1 MSVRRVEYF
10 VFALFFALGI
20 SAFAASKTIASP
32 EAPLPGIWLTKTAN
46 VVDMNANGLTQPGD
60 RIHYTIRITNT
71 AVTSFTNVYLI
82 DQLPP
87 GSLNIL
93 TGTMSASQ
101 GSVQQLVDP
110 GTGNSYIR
118 ADLGSVNGN
127 SVVTIDFEGQ
137 ILVSAASPINNTA
150 TVYQNAG
157 QFIAQSNST
166 STALDPGPD
175 LRIYKQLAANLAFP
189 GKILGYYI
197 NANKYDA
204 IPANGVVITE
214 TVPTNTFFVASA
226 STSGWSCADG
236 SSAGTKCTLNL
247 GDTLGNIYYYP
258 YFAVRVNSV
267 LTTSDAT
274 ITNVVRIG
282 DDGFYGA
289 DSNYSNNV
297 YTLTTPLKLYNLV
310 GVKSAAFVTDSF
322 AQGSLDVGDVI
333 QMSIVVS
340 NTGTENATGVTL
352 SDQFGNGVMTVDSSS
367 VSVSKGTGGCNYY
380 QCSGSFGN
388 IVPGESVTMTFR
400 LTVTLQY
407 YYYPQYSNIADIFQD
422 GNLVTSTNQIT
433 LLTAPVADVSI
444 WKSLVNCCSTI
455 VSGSVP
461 YMLNYGNTY
470 NANYTATNVVI
481 TETIPVFAQFNS
493 LASATGWNCIAY
505 TCTYSLANPLPPNT
519 SGQISFTVDLTSPLP
534 ASVDTLVNNAWIGMN
549 SSAAQDKYPG
559 NNYASLSTRIGSPPV
574 LTATTFAQFA
584 FDGNLDGKLSIGD
597 IVTFTTVITNISN
610 RDANDVQVSR
620 YGDNLM
626 SINQNSYAVSQ
637 GTFTQIWWNGFYA
650 SVGPILAGKQVTVT
664 WQAQLISTPSTN
676 VAQIL
681 TNLSVLDQRYGQSF
695 FSTPAALQVFVPS
708 TALGLTAT
716 KTAKF
721 VTDTLSN
728 GTADAGDV
736 IEYAIVVT
744 NTGSATASDV
754 RIEDCV
760 PGVRPDC
767 DDLIPGYYT
776 NFLTGYLT
784 VSQGSV
790 IFHEGNY
797 YSVPRITAQLG
808 SLTPGD
814 VATLTFRLVVAE
826 ALPSYATQIIN
837 QAQVY
842 AFSYAGPITSTN
854 ITAIPITPKISLS
867 AHTSFYQ
874 RIITNNTEVLVF
886 ATYFSD
892 NGTYTPTYL
901 VGITQSIPPG
911 MQIYYPTNEI
921 MACNGIECWFGMP
934 GPSSAQGNV
943 MYVGFSRVLSET
955 QNTPFITTTAH
966 AFAYQSGTDER
977 NYADNFST
985 ASASLCTGPYEFNNT
1000 PDTANVIQVGE
1011 MQSQGFCYPY
1021 NWQFDNYNSLDEDW
1035 VVFTVTTAGK
1045 YRIGISNEDQAYW
1058 WLQSE
1063 LTLFASDGIT
1073 PISSKSDS
1081 YTYLH
1086 TVEFTKTL
1094 LADKYYIRV
1103 KRTSTFYGDDNQRY
1117 KLYVLLEQP
1126 MRKIFVPNTIRGEIS
1141 PW

>member
-1 MSVRRVEYF
+1 MSVRRVKYF
-10 VFALFFALGI
+10 VFAICLALGMF
-20 SAFAASKTIASP
+20 AFAASKTIASP

-71 AVTSFTNVYLI
+71 AVTSFTNVYVI

-93 TGTMSASQ
+93 AGTMSVSQ
-101 GSVQQLVDP
+101 GSIQQLIDP
-110 GTGNSYIR
+110 GSGNSYIR
-118 ADLGSVNGN
+118 ADLGSVNGS

-137 ILVSAASPINNTA
+137 ILASAASPINNSA

-175 LRIYKQLAANLAFP
+175 LRVSKQLATNLAFP

-197 NANKYDA
+197 SANKYDA

-226 STSGWSCADG
+226 STTGWSCADG

-247 GDTLGNIYYYP
+247 GDTTGNIYYYP

-282 DDGFYGA
+282 DSGFYGA

-297 YTLTTPLKLYNLV
+297 YTLTTPLKRYNLV
-310 GVKSAAFVTDSF
+310 GVKSAAFVTDSY

-333 QMSIVVS
+333 QISIVVS

-352 SDQFGNGVMTVDSSS
+352 SDQFGNSAMTVDGSSAS
-367 VSVSKGTGGCNYY
+367 ISKGTGGCNYY

-400 LTVTLQY
+400 LTATLQY

-422 GNLVTSTNQIT
+422 GNLVISTNQIT
-433 LLTAPVADVSI
+433 LPIAPVADVSI
-444 WKSLVNCCSTI
+444 WKSLVNCCSSI

-519 SGQISFTVDLTSPLP
+519 SGQISFTVDLTGPLP

-549 SSAAQDKYPG
+549 SSATQDKYPG

-610 RDANDVQVSR
+610 RDANEVAVNGSGNSWMTIDK
-620 YGDNLM
+620 N
-626 SINQNSYAVSQ
+626 SISISQ
-637 GTFTQIWWNGFYA
+637 GSLNGSWGNYFYA
-650 SVGPILAGKQVTVT
+650 SVGPILAGSQVTVT
-664 WQAQLISTPSTN
+664 WRAQFISTPSSD
-676 VAQIL
+676 VLQIL
-681 TNLSVLDQRYGQSF
+681 TNLNVSDQRYGQSLV
-695 FSTPAALQVFVPS
+695 STPAIVQVFVPS
-708 TALGLTAT
+708 SSLSLVAT

-721 VTDTLSN
+721 MTDTLGN
-728 GTADAGDV
+728 GTADVGDV
-736 IEYAIVVT
+736 IEYAVVVT
-744 NTGSATASDV
+744 NTGSATANDV
-754 RIEDCV
+754 RVVDCFQGSQIGCMNSPAFWTV
-760 PGVRPDC
+760 
-767 DDLIPGYYT
+767 LAANGYS
-776 NFLTGYLT
+776 
-784 VSQGSV
+784 VSQGTASLNASYWSQNV
-790 IFHEGNY
+790 
-797 YSVPRITAQLG
+797 TAQFG

-814 VATLTFRLVVAE
+814 IATLTLRVMVTE
-826 ALPSYATQIIN
+826 ALPTNATQIVN

-842 AFSYAGPITSTN
+842 AFSYLDPITLTN
-854 ITAIPITPKISLS
+854 IVTIPVTPRIALS

-892 NGTYTPTYL
+892 DGNYMLPYQ
-901 VGITQSIPPG
+901 VGFTQSIPSG
-911 MQIYYPTNEI
+911 MRIYWPASSFYL
-921 MACNGIECWFGMP
+921 ACSSTQCAFGMP
-934 GPSSAQGNV
+934 WSSTTENTPA
-943 MYVGFSRVLSET
+943 YIAFSRVLSET
-955 QNTPFITTTAH
+955 QNTSAITTTAH
-966 AFAYQSGTDER
+966 AYAYQSGTDER

-985 ASASLCTGPYEFNNT
+985 ISPSLCTGPYEFNNT

-1021 NWQFDNYNSLDEDW
+1021 NWELDDYNSLDEDW
-1035 VVFTVTTAGK
+1035 VVFTVTTPGK
-1045 YRIGISNEDQAYW
+1045 YRIGFSNEDQTYW
-1058 WLQSE
+1058 PLQSV

-1073 PISSKSDS
+1073 PISSKSDG
-1081 YTYLH
+1081 YPYLH

-1094 LADKYYIRV
+1094 LAGKYYVRV
-1103 KRTSTFYGDDNQRY
+1103 KRTSTFYGDDSRRY
-1117 KLYVLLEQP
+1117 KLYVLLDQP
-1126 MRKIFVPNTIRGEIS
+1126 LHKIFIPNTLRGGS
-1141 PW
+1141 LVW